1 MLWGLQAIITVIE
14 IAGSFVWVRMF
25 YPERKEDLIHRAVYV
40 AGVVL
45 AIGLTI
51 MQRNMVM
58 YSRYYLLI
66 CIALCSLICFC
77 RFGCRARYLFM
88 MAFYYESI
96 YCLDLVLS
104 ILVGIFTDNPY
115 FMSEQLNVL
124 RINRIIIYL
133 LARCIAAVIFCVV
146 YSLKDKF
153 TFFLLEKWIYVIPP
167 FEHLILIGCDIAL
180 SPGME
185 KRAWLRIKIFFV
197 VCLLLILILIAF
209 YIYSMKKSISEL
221 VEMQKSLYAQSYEN
235 ITLRR
240 MERERLYHDMKN
252 HLLAIHGMAQ
262 SGQLEQLENYVDR
275 LYDPLDKIQEYTGN
289 LLVDYLISEKIAY
302 AEKCGIA
309 VELDCGGLMQSDNGQ
324 EDMDWTAI
332 LGNLWDNAIES
343 CERCTGE
350 KQIRFDIAQK
360 GNIVLIHMENSCLA
374 STKRTGLATLKNPNE
389 MHGIG
394 MLSVRYVISKYNG
407 SLDWKCFRE
416 RFITDITM
424 YMQ

>member
-1 MLWGLQAIITVIE
+1 MLWGLQVIITVIE

-51 MQRNMVM
+51 MQRSIAI
-58 YSRYYLLI
+58 YSRHYLVF
-66 CIALCSLICFC
+66 CIVLCSLICFWRC
-77 RFGCRARYLFM
+77 GCRGRYFFM
-88 MAFYYESI
+88 MAFYYETV
-96 YCLDLVLS
+96 YFGDL
-104 ILVGIFTDNPY
+104 ILYILAGYFIGDLY

-124 RINRIIIYL
+124 KIDRIIIYL
-133 LARCIAAVIFCVV
+133 LARCIVAAICWLI
-146 YSLKDKF
+146 YSIKDKF
-153 TFFLLEKWIYVIPP
+153 TFILLERWICIIPI

-185 KRAWLRIKIFFV
+185 EQAWFRVKLLFII
-197 VCLLLILILIAF
+197 CLLLILILIAF

-221 VEMQKSLYAQSYEN
+221 VEMQKNLYAHSYEN

-309 VELDCGGLMQSDNGQ
+309 VEVDCGNLMQSDNGQ

-374 STKRTGLATLKNPNE
+374 STRRTGLATLKNPNE

-407 SLDWKCFRE
+407 SLDWKCFGE